1 MCSSEVFKSY
11 PFFLTTSIY
20 CTTQFLCWR
29 VIVSPPTSAVFQ
41 EQKHLPACTIRG
53 KGLCIFSQGA
63 EAGVRRAVA
72 GSTIPCAMLIV
83 GRAEHPHICAHLCE
97 LIFPQCCQQSM
108 LLPWLQQEGD
118 VGANP
123 YFCPFPCC

>member
-1 MCSSEVFKSY
+1 M
-11 PFFLTTSIY
+11 
-20 CTTQFLCWR
+20 
-29 VIVSPPTSAVFQ
+29 SPLTSAVFQ

-97 LIFPQCCQQSM
+97 LIFPQRCQQSM
-108 LLPWLQQEGD
+108 PLPWLQQEGD
-118 VGANP
+118 WVLTPTFA
-123 YFCPFPCC
+123 PFPAAEAGLVVMDACVILLSPFGLKLILL